1 MRSAAILCILVCA
14 AALPVHA
21 QAPRPSDH
29 PFLEAT
35 VGNDVLQLRWLR
47 PFPSTK
53 AKGDLDYGLLLSNN
67 RDIIGTAALMY
78 RTELHILPN
87 FTLQIGPQGY
97 VALLAEGNKS
107 DVLAVALGANAR
119 YDIVSRWGLSLFG
132 SAFYSPAVLTF
143 GAGDNIYDFLAG
155 AEIGISPR
163 LGLVGGY
170 RWLKLTITAQ
180 PTERVSNEL
189 FVGLRWQ
196 MD

>member
-1 MRSAAILCILVCA
+1 MRTAAILCILVCA

-35 VGNDVLQLRWLR
+35 VGNDVLQLTWLR

-53 AKGDLDYGLLLSNN
+53 ATGDLDYGLLISHN
-67 RDIIGTAALMY
+67 RDIIGSAALLY
-78 RTELHILPN
+78 KTELHVLPN

-97 VALLAEGNKS
+97 VALLGEGNKS
-107 DVLAVALGANAR
+107 DVFALALGLNAR
-119 YDIVSRWGLSLFG
+119 YDIVPSMGFGVFG
-132 SAFYSPAVLTF
+132 SAFFSPAVLTF
-143 GAGDNIYDFLAG
+143 GAGDNIYDFQAG
-155 AEIGISPR
+155 GEIGISPR
-163 LGLVGGY
+163 LGLVAGY
-170 RWLKLTITAQ
+170 RWLKLTLTAQ
-180 PTERVSNEL
+180 PEERVSNEL